1 MKMDLAEPGGA
12 QTLRVAA
19 CQSQPSDIW
28 EELNAK
34 GGREQDSPESTIS

>member
-12 QTLRVAA
+12 QALGVAA

-28 EELNAK
+28 EQLNAK